1 MTIRYEVFCG
11 DCKMEADM
19 YGDYVQYNDYQDVET
34 ELKDLQKKYQTLVD
48 KITNICIEA
57 SL

>member
-19 YGDYVQYNDYQDVET
+19 YEDYVQYSDYQDLET

-57 SL
+57 

>member
-19 YGDYVQYNDYQDVET
+19 YGDYVQYSDYQDVET
-34 ELKDLQKKYQTLVD
+34 ELKNLQKKYQTLVD